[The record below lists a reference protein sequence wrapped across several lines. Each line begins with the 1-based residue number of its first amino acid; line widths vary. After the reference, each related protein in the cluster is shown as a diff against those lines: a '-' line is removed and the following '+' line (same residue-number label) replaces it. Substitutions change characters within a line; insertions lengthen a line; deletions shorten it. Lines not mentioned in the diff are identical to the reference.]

1 MPRDEQRFAAEQPG
15 GIALVDRAARSVRQR
30 AAGRELE
37 PGDLRVPTRKL
48 SYDPGYDICV
58 VISSV
63 AMFELAEDGLRVP
76 ALAVSHRRCLTA
88 YHNVKRWSIGDDD
101 NLVLRG

>member
-1 MPRDEQRFAAEQPG
+1 MPRDEQRTADGEQVKLLDLG
-15 GIALVDRAARSVRQR
+15 LLDAL
-30 AAGRELE
+30 GRELE
-37 PGDLRVPTRKL
+37 PGDLRIPTRKL

-63 AMFELAEDGLRVP
+63 AMFELAEDGIRVP
-76 ALAVSHRRCLTA
+76 ALVVSHRRCLTA

-101 NLVLRG
+101 NLMLRG